1 MSIYQAY
8 NKRNKTWVKYE
19 FTQKGWKVL
28 DVKQRKP
35 KIPFKGIPIKGKRRK
50 K

>member
-1 MSIYQAY
+1 MPIYQAY
-8 NKRNKTWVKYE
+8 NKRIGAWVKYE
-19 FTQKGWKVL
+19 FSKKGWEAL

-35 KIPFKGIPIKGKRRK
+35 NIPFKGIIIRFREK